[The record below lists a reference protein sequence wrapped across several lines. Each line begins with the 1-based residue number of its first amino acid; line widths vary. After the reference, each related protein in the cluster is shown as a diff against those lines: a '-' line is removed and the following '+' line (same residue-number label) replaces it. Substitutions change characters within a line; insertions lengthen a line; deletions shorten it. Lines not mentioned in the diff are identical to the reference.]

1 MDNKTDTKSEDHT
14 RLVVKQL
21 FESGQKEAAYDFYKN
36 SGHACQPIMSFEEF
50 DRRMSDPVGP
60 EIEIIW
66 YFYSMAII
74 TGFTLLVFGLPDFFG
89 NLVAFLK

>member
-1 MDNKTDTKSEDHT
+1 MANKTDTKSEDHT

-36 SGHACQPIMSFEEF
+36 SGHACQPVMSFEEF
-50 DRRMSDPVGP
+50 DRRMRDPGGQ

-66 YFYSMAII
+66 YFYSIAII
-74 TGFTLLVFGLPDFFG
+74 TGFALLVFGLPEFFG
-89 NLVAFLK
+89 KLSEFLK